1 MPLTDQEI
9 TKKVKELRKTKGP
22 IYAPLK
28 YFRGL
33 KTLRD
38 IETRYTKMLKR
49 DYKDF
54 KTNKDI
60 KTRTSSYTQ
69 RFRKKYPGVKSLP
82 DIAKATKIPLK
93 TIETVYNRGLAA
105 WRTGHRPGASPQAWG
120 YARVHSYVMKGKTYR
135 TANANLHAPHP

>member
-135 TANANLHAPHP
+135 TANANLHAHHP